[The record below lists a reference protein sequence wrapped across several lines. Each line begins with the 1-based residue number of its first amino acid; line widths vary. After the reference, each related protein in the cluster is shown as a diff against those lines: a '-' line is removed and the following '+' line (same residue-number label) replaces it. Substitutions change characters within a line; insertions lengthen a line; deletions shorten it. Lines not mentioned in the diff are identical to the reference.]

1 MSSPCNYEEAWGSL
15 TSNKIPIFK
24 KKIVNAPKSN
34 SPNIFNTNKKS
45 EIECSDFLLHFITC
59 KHCQQKIKELSNSFS
74 HENSTNKNTHENQHM
89 QFQEQLLF
97 NKQHHQHQQQLQQM
111 HNPHLKKG
119 NNLSKHNYLPE
130 HEVDNYREYNSKQI
144 PSFIDLNI
152 NDKMNETL
160 LYILIGLMVGY
171 ILSQILSKK

>member
-34 SPNIFNTNKKS
+34 PPNIFNINKKS

-89 QFQEQLLF
+89 QFQEQMQF
-97 NKQHHQHQQQLQQM
+97 NKQQHQQHQQM

-119 NNLSKHNYLPE
+119 KGTHLSNNYLSE
-130 HEVDNYREYNSKQI
+130 HEVDNYREYKQI